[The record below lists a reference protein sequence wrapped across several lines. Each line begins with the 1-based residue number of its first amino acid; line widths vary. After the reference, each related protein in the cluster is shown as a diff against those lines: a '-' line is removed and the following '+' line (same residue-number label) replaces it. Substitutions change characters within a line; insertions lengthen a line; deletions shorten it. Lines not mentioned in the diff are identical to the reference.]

1 MKKIAIILA
10 VFGTLFATAQTKD
23 TLRLNVN
30 GNEIIILTDDVN
42 NLAETDYNAIIQKLT
57 QETQRIVEENRAEI
71 ERINERERNGEITT
85 EEAEELREEALE
97 EMAKKLEELGEEIE
111 EWADAYGEKVEED
124 AENVDDWEEQWN
136 SNAKKYEGKTPD
148 TDTEGNGD
156 ANGNKKGTT
165 IIIDD
170 DGITVEGDDDW
181 DGDKVKDAKRKY
193 KGQKTHG
200 YFEMYFGWNNWV
212 DEFGLAINENTP
224 YTTELDFWP
233 SMNWGFGFGG
243 RTRLGDSKFL
253 VRYGA
258 QFNWHYFRLKGNTDL
273 MKDEATDGTIFFQD
287 QSRNYR
293 KSSYRIVYLDAPLLF
308 EFDNSK
314 PGRSNGFSLAAGG
327 YVGLRIGSRNKLKFS
342 DFNGDKSKLID
353 RNNFYTNGWRYGLM
367 GQIGFGTFKITG
379 KYDLNPLFRDDRATP
394 NYQIASVTLGW
405 VFP

>member
-1 MKKIAIILA
+1 MKKLAIIFA

-23 TLRLNVN
+23 TLRLSVN

-42 NLAETDYNAIIQKLT
+42 NLDGTDYNAIIQKLT
-57 QETQRIVEENRAEI
+57 KETQRIVAENRAEI
-71 ERINERERNGEITT
+71 ERINERERNGEITA

-97 EMAKKLEELGEEIE
+97 EMAEELEELGEEIE
-111 EWADAYGEKVEED
+111 EWAESYEEMVEEN
-124 AENVDDWEEQWN
+124 AENVDDWEAQWN
-136 SNAKKYEGKTPD
+136 TNAERYEGKKPQ
-148 TDTEGNGD
+148 TEGS
-156 ANGNKKGTT
+156 KGEKSTT

-170 DGITVEGDDDW
+170 DGISIDGDDDW
-181 DGDKVKDAKRKY
+181 DGEKVKEAKRKY

-200 YFEMYFGWNNWV
+200 YFELYFGWNNWV
-212 DEFGLAINENTP
+212 DESGLATAEETP
-224 YTTELDFWP
+224 FTTELDFWP

-258 QFNWHYFRLKGNTDL
+258 QINLHYFRLKGNTIL
-273 MKDEATDGTIFFQD
+273 VKDETIDGTVFIQD

-293 KSSYRIVYLDAPLLF
+293 RSSYRITYLDAPVLF

-327 YVGLRIGSRNKLKFS
+327 YAGLRIGSRNRLKFS
-342 DFNGDKSKLID
+342 DFNGDQTKLKEY
-353 RNNFYTNGWRYGLM
+353 NNFYTNGWRYGVM
-367 GQIGFGTFKITG
+367 GQVGFGTFKITA
-379 KYDLNPLFRDDRATP
+379 KYDLNTLFRDDRATP
-394 NYQIASVTLGW
+394 DYQIASLTLGW